1 MELLFG
7 IVWEI
12 PRIYGECLCFSE
24 GDLEVAMSAS
34 KCPDWNTNGDVL
46 ECPAEPGEWL
56 WHQAVTQKVTS
67 FFHSVHKKSVIP
79 FIIIHLHIF
88 FVVMM
93 AFSVLF

>member
-12 PRIYGECLCFSE
+12 PRIYGDCLCFSE
-24 GDLEVAMSAS
+24 RDLEVVMSAS
-34 KCPDWNTNGDVL
+34 KRTDWNANDDVL
-46 ECPAEPGEWL
+46 ECPAEPGERS

-79 FIIIHLHIF
+79 FIIIHLHVVF
-88 FVVMM
+88 FVMM